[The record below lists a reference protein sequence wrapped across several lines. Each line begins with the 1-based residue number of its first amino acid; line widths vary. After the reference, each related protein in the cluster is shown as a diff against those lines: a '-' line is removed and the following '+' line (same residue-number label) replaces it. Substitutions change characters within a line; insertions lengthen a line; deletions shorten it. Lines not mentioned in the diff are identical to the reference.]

1 MGRSGRRE
9 KGQQPAQ
16 HESPGEG
23 PAQQGLYDP
32 RYEHDACGT
41 GFVAHVKGR
50 RSHAIV
56 DDALTVLENLSH
68 RGARGAEP
76 NTGDGAG
83 ILTQLPHAFFAAEA
97 ARLGF
102 ALPPPGDYGVGM
114 LFLPRD
120 AARRVVC
127 EQALADLV
135 AAEGQV
141 LLGWRDVPTDN
152 RALGATAA
160 ASEPVMRQVFIGR
173 GPGLTDFGDG
183 LDFERKLFVIRRLAE
198 KQIECASDGA
208 QVFYVASLSCRTIV
222 YKGMLLAEQLRAY
235 FPDLAE
241 SRFDSAIALVHSRFS
256 TNTFP
261 AWKRAHPN
269 RYLTHNGEINTI
281 KGNVNA
287 MKARQALFRSAAFG
301 DDLARA
307 LPIVDEDGTDSAMF
321 DNALEFLVLA
331 GRSLPEAIMMM
342 IPEPWEKHAEMSAA
356 KRDFYAFHSALMEP
370 WDGPAA
376 MGFSDGE
383 LVGAVLDRNGLR
395 PARYYVTDD
404 DRVI

>member
-9 KGQQPAQ
+9 KGQPPAQ

-56 DDALTVLENLSH
+56 DDALTVLEKLSH

-120 AARRVVC
+120 AARRAVC
-127 EQALADLV
+127 EQALADRV

-141 LLGWRDVPTDN
+141 LLGWRDVPSDN
-152 RALGATAA
+152 RELGATAV
-160 ASEPVMRQVFIGR
+160 ASEPIMRQVFIGR
-173 GPGLTDFGDG
+173 GPGLPDAADG
-183 LDFERKLFVIRRLAE
+183 LAFERKLFVIRRLAE
-198 KQIECASDGA
+198 KHIVCDSDGA
-208 QVFYVASLSCRTIV
+208 GVFYIASLSCRTIV
-222 YKGMLLAEQLRAY
+222 YKGMLLAEQLRVY
-235 FPDLAE
+235 FPDLADP
-241 SRFDSAIALVHSRFS
+241 RFDSAIALVHSRFS
-256 TNTFP
+256 TNTGP
-261 AWKRAHPN
+261 QRRDQH
-269 RYLTHNGEINTI
+269 HQGQ
-281 KGNVNA
+281 
-287 MKARQALFRSAAFG
+287 RQRHEGAPGAIPL
-301 DDLARA
+301 
-307 LPIVDEDGTDSAMF
+307 
-321 DNALEFLVLA
+321 
-331 GRSLPEAIMMM
+331 GR
-342 IPEPWEKHAEMSAA
+342 
-356 KRDFYAFHSALMEP
+356 
-370 WDGPAA
+370 
-376 MGFSDGE
+376 
-383 LVGAVLDRNGLR
+383 LR
-395 PARYYVTDD
+395 R
-404 DRVI
+404 